1 MPHPIALIATLAWG
15 IASGWVAAWIVH
27 RFVESDDSDF
37 ADFVNARCDHCSHE
51 LSLTDTSP
59 LNAWRCPHCDTSL
72 PRSWPVTFVA
82 VVAGC
87 LSMLFA
93 PFGDSLVLL
102 PFLWLVPVLVIA
114 AAIDLRTFL
123 IPRKVAWVGFFVGL
137 ASIVAIAAALG
148 EIGSVQSA
156 LIGAGMLFGF
166 LFLTHMI
173 YPRGMGFGDVRFSL
187 LLGLYLGWIDIRLPI
202 WGLLIACVLGV
213 GMGLIRRMTAPKDD
227 ENAAFFPFGPG
238 LVAGTLVAVWFFP
251 ALLPA

>member
-1 MPHPIALIATLAWG
+1 MPHPLALIATLAWG
-15 IASGWVAAWIVH
+15 VLSGWVATWVVH
-27 RFVESDDSDF
+27 RFVEAEDSDF
-37 ADFVNARCDHCSHE
+37 AEFVDARCDHCSEVLTFADVSPHE
-51 LSLTDTSP
+51 
-59 LNAWRCPHCDTSL
+59 AWACPHCSESL
-72 PRSWPVTFVA
+72 GRSWPITFVA

-87 LSMLFA
+87 VSMLFA
-93 PFGDSLVLL
+93 PFGESLVVI

-137 ASIVAIAAALG
+137 ASIVAIAAVLG
-148 EIGSVQSA
+148 EIASVQSA
-156 LIGAGMLFGF
+156 LIGAAMLFGF

-202 WGLLIACVLGV
+202 WGLLIACILGV
-213 GMGLIRRMTAPKDD
+213 AMGVIRRVTASKDD

-238 LVAGTLVAVWFFP
+238 LVAGTLVALWFFP
-251 ALLPA
+251 TFLPG